1 MRIDSHQHFWAYSKQ
16 DYGWIDPVS
25 MAAIKRSFGPADLA
39 PLLKSQS
46 LDGCVAVQARQEEVE
61 NRYLLDCAKESSIV
75 KGVVGWVD
83 LRSPQVEEALVRWAA
98 EPLFKGV
105 RHIVQGEKDGF
116 LDQADF
122 RRGVALLPA
131 HGLTYDILVFARQ
144 LPEAIRFVDAFPSDF
159 PFVVD
164 HLAKP
169 DIKNGEHAV
178 WAKNIRELAKRPNVL
193 CKLSGMVT
201 EADLKNWK
209 KSDFI
214 PYLDTLLESFGPQRL
229 MYGSDWP
236 VCLLAAEYGQVYDL
250 AAEFTAKLSPSEQA
264 AIFGLNAQKFYR
276 I

>member
-1 MRIDSHQHFWAYSKQ
+1 MRIDSHQHFWAYSEQ

-25 MAAIKRSFGPADLA
+25 MAAIKRSFAPADLA
-39 PLLKSQS
+39 PLLKSQN
-46 LDGCVAVQARQEEVE
+46 LDGCVAVQARQEEIE
-61 NRYLLDCAKESSIV
+61 NRYLLDCAQESSIV

-83 LRSPQVEEALVRWAA
+83 LRSPQVDESLARWAA
-98 EPLFKGV
+98 EPPFKGI

-122 RRGVALLPA
+122 RRGVARLPA

-144 LPEAIRFVDAFPSDF
+144 LPEVLRFVDAFPGDF

-169 DIKNGEHAV
+169 DIKNGEHVV
-178 WAKNIRELAKRPNVL
+178 WDKNIRELAKRSNVR

-201 EADLKNWK
+201 EADLKKWK
-209 KSDFI
+209 KSDFT
-214 PYLDTLLESFGPQRL
+214 PYLDTLLEAFGPERL

-250 AAEFTAKLSPSEQA
+250 AAEFAAKLSSSEQS

-276 I
+276 L